1 VNLGG
6 DIESRNEDAR
16 SGVVCM
22 RSGMESGVVVCMW
35 KRVMCLWY

>member
-16 SGVVCM
+16 ICM
-22 RSGMESGVVVCMW
+22 RSGMESGVVVCIW
-35 KRVMCLWY
+35 KRVVCL